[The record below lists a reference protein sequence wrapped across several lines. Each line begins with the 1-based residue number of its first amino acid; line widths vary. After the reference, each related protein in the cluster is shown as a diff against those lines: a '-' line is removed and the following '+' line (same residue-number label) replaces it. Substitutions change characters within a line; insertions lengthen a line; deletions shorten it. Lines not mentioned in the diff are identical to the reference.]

1 MAVAM
6 RRRRRIDRH
15 AADGVL
21 GFDAGC
27 RGGRHC
33 IHPYHLVTDEKIAPA
48 LPAGAALFDAIL
60 LARSLFRQV
69 ERFCSPI
76 INTADTASPTTSPL
90 EKSGSDRISFSTNDD
105 VAISAPTP
113 PCR

>member
-1 MAVAM
+1 MAVAV
-6 RRRRRIDRH
+6 RRRRRVDRH

-21 GFDAGC
+21 GFGARC

-33 IHPYHLVTDEKIAPA
+33 IHPYHLVTDEKNAPA
-48 LPAGAALFDAIL
+48 LPAGAVQFDIETL
-60 LARSLFRQV
+60 GEELIPQV

-76 INTADTASPTTSPL
+76 ISTADTASPTTKPL
-90 EKSGSDRISFSTNDD
+90 EKSGSDRISFSTSND
-105 VAISAPTP
+105 VAISALTP